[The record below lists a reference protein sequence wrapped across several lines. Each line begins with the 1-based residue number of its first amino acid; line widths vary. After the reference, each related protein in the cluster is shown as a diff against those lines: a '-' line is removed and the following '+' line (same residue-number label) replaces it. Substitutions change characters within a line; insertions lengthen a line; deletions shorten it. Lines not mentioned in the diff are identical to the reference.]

1 MRRKSNLLVP
11 GKFFEPNAT
20 VSVCEQSRPLDLEVW
35 HCKTKRRMA
44 NLHLLILLAAAGP

>member
-11 GKFFEPNAT
+11 GKFPEPNTT
-20 VSVCEQSRPLDLEVW
+20 VPVCEQPRLLDLEVW

-44 NLHLLILLAAAGP
+44 NLHLVILLAAAGP